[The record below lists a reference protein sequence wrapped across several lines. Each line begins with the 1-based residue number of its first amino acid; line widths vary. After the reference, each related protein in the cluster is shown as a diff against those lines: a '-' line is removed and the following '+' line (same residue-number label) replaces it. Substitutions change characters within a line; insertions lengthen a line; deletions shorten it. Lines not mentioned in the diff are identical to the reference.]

1 MMNKTPYNLGETLSV
16 ARRKFSAAAAGS
28 VAENSACLFEQEKS
42 RFIVP
47 LLGQNY
53 LVSYPE
59 GLVTR
64 LGTGEEA
71 PLATAIL
78 LLHYLSWSTGTPLS
92 GSWISYKELQGG
104 AVYIDPFS
112 NRAVLP
118 FVKIFGGRPQEFA
131 RAAQLLGGEKTSH
144 GHLSYRIPALPRVPL
159 LYILWEGDDEFP
171 PSGTILFD
179 RHANEYLHTEDYA
192 VLAGMTAGALVKI
205 LR

>member
-1 MMNKTPYNLGETLSV
+1 MNKTPYNLGETLLV
-16 ARRKFSAAAAGS
+16 ARRKFSGAAAESMA
-28 VAENSACLFEQEKS
+28 ANSGS
-42 RFIVP
+42 RFIREESSFVVP

-64 LGTGEEA
+64 QGTGEEA

-78 LLHYLSWSTGTPLS
+78 LLHYLSWSTGVPLS

-118 FVKIFGGRPQEFA
+118 FVKNFGGRPREFA

-144 GHLSYRIPALPRVPL
+144 GHLSYRIPSLPRVPL
-159 LYILWEGDDEFP
+159 LYILWEGDEEFP